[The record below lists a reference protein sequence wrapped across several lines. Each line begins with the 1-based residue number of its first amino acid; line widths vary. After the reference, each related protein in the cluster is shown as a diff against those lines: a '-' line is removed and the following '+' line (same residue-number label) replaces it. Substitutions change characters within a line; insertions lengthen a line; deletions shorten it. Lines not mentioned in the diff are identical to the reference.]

1 MNSYNQDGTLKTDS
15 NEVTT
20 DTLYDIASNTKMYS
34 TNYAI
39 QKLVSDGTIKISD
52 KITKFFP
59 EFVDGEN
66 DPIKGKANL
75 TIQNILEHQAGF
87 PADPQYHNNKFNQET
102 QKPDQNVDNPLYSQ
116 DKETT
121 KEMILKTPLQYEP
134 GSKTVYSDVDYML
147 LGLIIEEVTG
157 MDLDDY
163 VENTFYKP
171 LGLKNIVYNPLE
183 KGFEKENIAATELN
197 GNSRDGAISFE
208 NIRDYT
214 IQGEVHDEKA
224 YYSMDGVSGHAGL
237 FANAEDLAKLA
248 QVMLND
254 GGYGNNKF
262 FSKNTI
268 DEFTKRKSSSPTWG
282 LGWWREGDN
291 GRVWYFGT
299 QSSENTIG
307 HQGWTGTLTVIDPES
322 ELVVVLLT
330 NKINSP
336 VIDNTKNANTFFGNK
351 FTTATLGTIPTLV
364 YESIIHDNNEALDAN
379 VSQMVT
385 ENLKLYNPTS
395 YLGEAVLQSV
405 YSKIDTAITIAE
417 ERGTEDNLRYARE
430 AVARLDVE
438 KHREQIIIFNERLKK
453 LNLEPVEVPSYEAEL
468 SELNELINST
478 KTIVENG
485 QDIEEGIHYQTTT
498 WNNIVSAY
506 ENAVT
511 VANKAEEANKT
522 EILVAIEELSL
533 AKENLVL
540 LNKTELKKA
549 IEAATSKVEDGILEE
564 VEEEI
569 KISFNNVLEI
579 AISVYENKDV
589 TVQDIAKSYNDI
601 LVEYKKLGIPV
612 GDINNLADLVRMAEE
627 IDIDRFLSDGKEEFM
642 NALQLANDILVVE
655 DASEIDVY
663 KIYEELYNSMMNLQ
677 LKAEKG
683 ELCKAIIEAEGIDLD
698 LYTENSKNILVSA
711 IEEAKAIKENEEATE
726 KEVNNALSNLNNA
739 RESLV
744 EAADKTE
751 LKELVDKAKAIDD
764 SKYTTTSIELL
775 NSEISNAI
783 SILENNNLSI
793 GEQEMVTEAINKLN
807 KTIEGLELKESH
819 PGKPGSG
826 VEDEEDKKEDDD
838 SGNGNVNNGTN
849 GGSNNGTS
857 NGGANNNDKLP
868 STGGNNS
875 IIYVVLGCL
884 VVVSGVILFKKKRL
898 HN

>member
-1 MNSYNQDGTLKTDS
+1 
-15 NEVTT
+15 
-20 DTLYDIASNTKMYS
+20 
-34 TNYAI
+34 
-39 QKLVSDGTIKISD
+39 
-52 KITKFFP
+52 
-59 EFVDGEN
+59 
-66 DPIKGKANL
+66 
-75 TIQNILEHQAGF
+75 
-87 PADPQYHNNKFNQET
+87 
-102 QKPDQNVDNPLYSQ
+102 
-116 DKETT
+116 
-121 KEMILKTPLQYEP
+121 MILKTPLQYEP

-163 VENTFYKP
+163 AENTFYKP

-405 YSKIDTAITIAE
+405 YSKIDAAITIAE

-612 GDINNLADLVRMAEE
+612 RDINNLADLVRMAEE

-677 LKAEKG
+677 LKAEK
-683 ELCKAIIEAEGIDLD
+683 
-698 LYTENSKNILVSA
+698 
-711 IEEAKAIKENEEATE
+711 
-726 KEVNNALSNLNNA
+726 VN
-739 RESLV
+739 
-744 EAADKTE
+744 
-751 LKELVDKAKAIDD
+751 
-764 SKYTTTSIELL
+764 
-775 NSEISNAI
+775 
-783 SILENNNLSI
+783 
-793 GEQEMVTEAINKLN
+793 
-807 KTIEGLELKESH
+807 
-819 PGKPGSG
+819 
-826 VEDEEDKKEDDD
+826 
-838 SGNGNVNNGTN
+838 
-849 GGSNNGTS
+849 
-857 NGGANNNDKLP
+857 
-868 STGGNNS
+868 
-875 IIYVVLGCL
+875 YV
-884 VVVSGVILFKKKRL
+884 K
-898 HN
+898 

>member
-379 VSQMVT
+379 VSQ
-385 ENLKLYNPTS
+385 
-395 YLGEAVLQSV
+395 
-405 YSKIDTAITIAE
+405 
-417 ERGTEDNLRYARE
+417 
-430 AVARLDVE
+430 
-438 KHREQIIIFNERLKK
+438 
-453 LNLEPVEVPSYEAEL
+453 
-468 SELNELINST
+468 
-478 KTIVENG
+478 
-485 QDIEEGIHYQTTT
+485 
-498 WNNIVSAY
+498 W
-506 ENAVT
+506 
-511 VANKAEEANKT
+511 
-522 EILVAIEELSL
+522 
-533 AKENLVL
+533 
-540 LNKTELKKA
+540 
-549 IEAATSKVEDGILEE
+549 
-564 VEEEI
+564 
-569 KISFNNVLEI
+569 
-579 AISVYENKDV
+579 
-589 TVQDIAKSYNDI
+589 
-601 LVEYKKLGIPV
+601 
-612 GDINNLADLVRMAEE
+612 
-627 IDIDRFLSDGKEEFM
+627 
-642 NALQLANDILVVE
+642 
-655 DASEIDVY
+655 
-663 KIYEELYNSMMNLQ
+663 
-677 LKAEKG
+677 
-683 ELCKAIIEAEGIDLD
+683 
-698 LYTENSKNILVSA
+698 
-711 IEEAKAIKENEEATE
+711 
-726 KEVNNALSNLNNA
+726 
-739 RESLV
+739 
-744 EAADKTE
+744 
-751 LKELVDKAKAIDD
+751 
-764 SKYTTTSIELL
+764 
-775 NSEISNAI
+775 
-783 SILENNNLSI
+783 
-793 GEQEMVTEAINKLN
+793 
-807 KTIEGLELKESH
+807 
-819 PGKPGSG
+819 
-826 VEDEEDKKEDDD
+826 
-838 SGNGNVNNGTN
+838 
-849 GGSNNGTS
+849 
-857 NGGANNNDKLP
+857 
-868 STGGNNS
+868 
-875 IIYVVLGCL
+875 
-884 VVVSGVILFKKKRL
+884 
-898 HN
+898 

>member
-1 MNSYNQDGTLKTDS
+1 
-15 NEVTT
+15 
-20 DTLYDIASNTKMYS
+20 MYS
-34 TNYAI
+34 CSTC
-39 QKLVSDGTIKISD
+39 SSS
-52 KITKFFP
+52 F
-59 EFVDGEN
+59 
-66 DPIKGKANL
+66 
-75 TIQNILEHQAGF
+75 ILPHF
-87 PADPQYHNNKFNQET
+87 
-102 QKPDQNVDNPLYSQ
+102 S
-116 DKETT
+116 
-121 KEMILKTPLQYEP
+121 
-134 GSKTVYSDVDYML
+134 S
-147 LGLIIEEVTG
+147 
-157 MDLDDY
+157 
-163 VENTFYKP
+163 
-171 LGLKNIVYNPLE
+171 
-183 KGFEKENIAATELN
+183 
-197 GNSRDGAISFE
+197 
-208 NIRDYT
+208 
-214 IQGEVHDEKA
+214 
-224 YYSMDGVSGHAGL
+224 
-237 FANAEDLAKLA
+237 
-248 QVMLND
+248 
-254 GGYGNNKF
+254 
-262 FSKNTI
+262 FSK
-268 DEFTKRKSSSPTWG
+268 FA
-282 LGWWREGDN
+282 
-291 GRVWYFGT
+291 F
-299 QSSENTIG
+299 
-307 HQGWTGTLTVIDPES
+307 
-322 ELVVVLLT
+322 
-330 NKINSP
+330 
-336 VIDNTKNANTFFGNK
+336 
-351 FTTATLGTIPTLV
+351 
-364 YESIIHDNNEALDAN
+364 
-379 VSQMVT
+379 SQ
-385 ENLKLYNPTS
+385 
-395 YLGEAVLQSV
+395 
-405 YSKIDTAITIAE
+405 
-417 ERGTEDNLRYARE
+417 
-430 AVARLDVE
+430 
-438 KHREQIIIFNERLKK
+438 
-453 LNLEPVEVPSYEAEL
+453 
-468 SELNELINST
+468 
-478 KTIVENG
+478 
-485 QDIEEGIHYQTTT
+485 
-498 WNNIVSAY
+498 
-506 ENAVT
+506 
-511 VANKAEEANKT
+511 
-522 EILVAIEELSL
+522 
-533 AKENLVL
+533 
-540 LNKTELKKA
+540 
-549 IEAATSKVEDGILEE
+549 
-564 VEEEI
+564 
-569 KISFNNVLEI
+569 ISFNNVLEI

-775 NSEISNAI
+775 NAEISNAI

-807 KTIEGLELKESH
+807 KTIEGLELEESH
-819 PGKPGSG
+819 PGNPGSG